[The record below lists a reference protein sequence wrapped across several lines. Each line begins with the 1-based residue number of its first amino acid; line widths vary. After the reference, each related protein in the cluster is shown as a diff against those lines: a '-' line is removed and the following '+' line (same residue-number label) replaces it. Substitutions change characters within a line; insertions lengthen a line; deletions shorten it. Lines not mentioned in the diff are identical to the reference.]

1 MPNVAR
7 VLREEIQR
15 LARKQVKAGWSPV
28 KREQVRLKKSVTDL
42 RRQVT
47 ALSRTSQELVTKV
60 TALLASQQ
68 TEAAKEP
75 VADLRPTSR
84 SLGALRRRLGLTQV
98 QFGTLLGVSGQ
109 AVGQWESKEGR
120 VRMRRTTLGALAGI
134 QHIGRREARRRL
146 ESMVEPQAVRTGRR
160 Q

>member
-15 LARKQVKAGWSPV
+15 LARKQARAGVSPV
-28 KREQVRLKKSVTDL
+28 KREQVRLKKGVADL
-42 RRQVT
+42 RRQLA

-60 TALLASQQ
+60 TALVASQE
-68 TEAAKEP
+68 TEVPKEQAAG
-75 VADLRPTSR
+75 LRPTSR
-84 SLGALRRRLGLTQV
+84 SLGALRSRLGLTQV

-109 AVGQWESKEGR
+109 AVGQWESKGGR
-120 VRMRRTTLGALAGI
+120 VRMRPATLGSLAGI

-146 ESMVEPQAVRTGRR
+146 ESMIEPEPVRKGRR

>member
-1 MPNVAR
+1 
-7 VLREEIQR
+7 
-15 LARKQVKAGWSPV
+15 V
-28 KREQVRLKKSVTDL
+28 KREQVRLRKSVTDL
-42 RRQVT
+42 RRQLT

-60 TALLASQQ
+60 TALLASQE
-68 TEAAKEP
+68 TE
-75 VADLRPTSR
+75 VAQEQVANLRPTSR

-120 VRMRRTTLGALAGI
+120 VRMRRATLGALAGI